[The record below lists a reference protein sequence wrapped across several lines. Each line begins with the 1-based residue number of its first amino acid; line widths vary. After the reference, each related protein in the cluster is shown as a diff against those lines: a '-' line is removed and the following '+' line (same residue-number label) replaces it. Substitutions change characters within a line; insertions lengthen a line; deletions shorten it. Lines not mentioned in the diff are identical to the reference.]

1 MRRSF
6 CAAVAVLVLAF
17 ANPEAG
23 SAQIAGSVKVPT
35 DQGTLQAIAIGY
47 RASKILKTSVYNVDG
62 KSIGTIDDIIFAP
75 SRGASFFI
83 VDVGGFLGIG
93 QKRVAIPAADFKII
107 DKKVVLPG
115 VTAAELKSLPA
126 FTYSSL

>member
-1 MRRSF
+1 MRRILSV
-6 CAAVAVLVLAF
+6 ALAVAVLAF
-17 ANPEAG
+17 ANPATS

-35 DQGTLQAIAIGY
+35 DQGTLQAIALGY
-47 RASKILKTSVYNVDG
+47 RASKMLKTSVYDLNG
-62 KSIGTIDDIIFAP
+62 KKIGTVDDIIFAP

-83 VDVGGFLGIG
+83 IDVGGFLGIG
-93 QKRVAIPAADFKII
+93 SKTVAIPAGDFKII